1 MNKFKIKYIPGFR
14 PVPMLALYNEKNIK
28 VFNEIKKNS
37 NINRKI
43 SFNQEYVNKYNHYW
57 NHGSYIIYD
66 DSLNVIALVY
76 EQLPTLFYILR
87 SINKELIFEIDA
99 INENEIINELG
110 DWINEVSF
118 IEKNNNE

>member
-14 PVPMLALYNEKNIK
+14 PVPMLALYHERNLN
-28 VFNEIKKNS
+28 VFNEIKKHS
-37 NINRKI
+37 NVDRKI
-43 SFNQEYVNKYNHYW
+43 NFNEEYVDEYNHAW

-66 DSLNVIALVY
+66 DSLNVIAFVY

-87 SINKELIFEIDA
+87 WINKELLFEINA
-99 INENEIINELG
+99 IDQNEIKIELG